1 MVNVAVI
8 NIKSLIKILLILFV
22 VIFFIYFVQGLSI
35 NLDKL
40 AFSPFILNQTIPG
53 IATTNDSDFSS
64 IETSYIESK
73 SPLQFLLNSQLP
85 VMSSIKIATHESENN
100 IAEEPTIVENN
111 NTDNT
116 IEHASTNIETQVID
130 SGVPNKYTNDY
141 QGVEIKNGTNYTLTD
156 DILNYSI

>member
-22 VIFFIYFVQGLSI
+22 IIFFIYFVQGLSI
-35 NLDKL
+35 NLDKS

-53 IATTNDSDFSS
+53 IATVNNSDFSY

-85 VMSSIKIATHESENN
+85 VMSSIKVATHESEDNVVEKPN
-100 IAEEPTIVENN
+100 IVENS
-111 NTDNT
+111 NTDSS
-116 IEHASTNIETQVID
+116 IEHASTNLETQVID
-130 SGVPNKYTNDY
+130 ISSAL
-141 QGVEIKNGTNYTLTD
+141 Q
-156 DILNYSI
+156 SIADKPI

>member
-35 NLDKL
+35 NLNKL

-85 VMSSIKIATHESENN
+85 VMSSIKSSN
-100 IAEEPTIVENN
+100 
-111 NTDNT
+111 
-116 IEHASTNIETQVID
+116 S
-130 SGVPNKYTNDY
+130 
-141 QGVEIKNGTNYTLTD
+141 
-156 DILNYSI
+156 

>member
-1 MVNVAVI
+1 
-8 NIKSLIKILLILFV
+8 
-22 VIFFIYFVQGLSI
+22 
-35 NLDKL
+35 
-40 AFSPFILNQTIPG
+40 
-53 IATTNDSDFSS
+53 
-64 IETSYIESK
+64 
-73 SPLQFLLNSQLP
+73 
-85 VMSSIKIATHESENN
+85 MSSIKIATHESENN

-156 DILNYSI
+156 DILNYEGLEINQSDVMIFTLILAKVTHPQKILHMKKVELLELQI

>member
-85 VMSSIKIATHESENN
+85 VMSSIKIA
-100 IAEEPTIVENN
+100 N
-111 NTDNT
+111 NTIKVKNMET
-116 IEHASTNIETQVID
+116 GEEKSTDFNAE
-130 SGVPNKYTNDY
+130 S
-141 QGVEIKNGTNYTLTD
+141 IK
-156 DILNYSI
+156 ILIKGE